1 MKHQKEYE
9 ERMIELRKLIAH
21 CEKNCAKFPAGN
33 LRICKDG
40 KRLKYFHVEKRG
52 DTHGKYI
59 RKKDANLVDLLAKK
73 EYYEKVLREANRE
86 LAAIEQFVGRMAGT
100 APEDV
105 YDNMNEYRRALV
117 SPVALSDK
125 EYEKEWLA
133 VQYEGNPFRPEEL
146 IYDTK
151 RGEKVRSKSEAQI
164 ADMYYELGIAYR
176 YEYPLKLRNGKV
188 KYPDF
193 ALLKR
198 DEKTIVYHEHMGCME
213 DEDYRRGNLIKL
225 REYAESGI
233 FPGKNLILT
242 FETDYAPL
250 SMKVIRDMVKKLFL
264 E

>member
-1 MKHQKEYE
+1 MEEAYRASRKE
-9 ERMIELRKLIAH
+9 
-21 CEKNCAKFPAGN
+21 
-33 LRICKDG
+33 
-40 KRLKYFHVEKRG
+40 RLKYFHVEKRG

-117 SPVALSDK
+117 SPVVLSDE
-125 EYEKEWLA
+125 EYAKEWLA
-133 VQYEGNPFRPEEL
+133 
-146 IYDTK
+146 
-151 RGEKVRSKSEAQI
+151 EAQI

-198 DEKTIVYHEHMGCME
+198 DEKTIVYHEHMGCLE

-250 SMKVIRDMVKKLFL
+250 SMKAIREMVKKLFM